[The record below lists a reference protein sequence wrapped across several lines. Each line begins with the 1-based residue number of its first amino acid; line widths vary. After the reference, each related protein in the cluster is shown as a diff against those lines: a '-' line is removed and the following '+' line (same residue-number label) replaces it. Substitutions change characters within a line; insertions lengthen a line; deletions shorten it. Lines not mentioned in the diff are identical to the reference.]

1 MSKKFCHCGTEIPE
15 GRLKALPNTTTCTS
29 CSETG
34 RKGAVTVQI
43 GDGDHTYN
51 DIVILEPEQVNHYNQ
66 LFNKPTEDDIFS
78 EDPELTIETVVTPE
92 DPNIES
98 FEQNEEDIYER
109 GEDLIE
115 EIEDQDW
122 ELSEED

>member
-15 GRLKALPNTTTCTS
+15 GRLKALPKTTTCTS

-66 LFNKPTEDDIFS
+66 LFNTVDEDDIFS
-78 EDPELTIETVVTPE
+78 EDLELTTEISEVPIIAPLDE
-92 DPNIES
+92 
-98 FEQNEEDIYER
+98 NEGDIYEQD
-109 GEDLIE
+109 EDPID
-115 EIEDQDW
+115 EIEDIDLD
-122 ELSEED
+122 LSEEE

>member
-1 MSKKFCHCGTEIPE
+1 MSKKLCHCGTEIPE
-15 GRLKALPNTTTCTS
+15 GRLKALPKTTTCTS

-66 LFNKPTEDDIFS
+66 LFGKVDEDDIFS
-78 EDPELTIETVVTPE
+78 EDLELTTETSEVPIIAPLDE
-92 DPNIES
+92 
-98 FEQNEEDIYER
+98 NEGDIYEQD
-109 GEDLIE
+109 EDPID
-115 EIEDQDW
+115 EIEDIDLD
-122 ELSEED
+122 LSEEE

>member
-15 GRLKALPNTTTCTS
+15 GRLKALPTTTTCTS

-34 RKGAVTVQI
+34 RKGAITVQI

-66 LFNKPTEDDIFS
+66 LFGKVDEDDIFS
-78 EDPELTIETVVTPE
+78 EDLELTTETSEVPIIAPLDE
-92 DPNIES
+92 
-98 FEQNEEDIYER
+98 NEGDIYEQD
-109 GEDLIE
+109 EDPID
-115 EIEDQDW
+115 EIEDIDLD
-122 ELSEED
+122 LSEEE

>member
-15 GRLKALPNTTTCTS
+15 GRLKALPKTTTCTS

-66 LFNKPTEDDIFS
+66 LFNKVDEDDIFS
-78 EDPELTIETVVTPE
+78 EDLELTTETSEVPIIAPLDE
-92 DPNIES
+92 
-98 FEQNEEDIYER
+98 NEGDIYEQD
-109 GEDLIE
+109 EDPID
-115 EIEDQDW
+115 EIEDIDLD
-122 ELSEED
+122 LSEEE

>member
-15 GRLKALPNTTTCTS
+15 GRLKALPTTTTCTS

-66 LFNKPTEDDIFS
+66 LFNTVDEDDIFS
-78 EDPELTIETVVTPE
+78 EDLELTTETSEVPIIAPLDE
-92 DPNIES
+92 
-98 FEQNEEDIYER
+98 NEGDIYEQD
-109 GEDLIE
+109 EDPID
-115 EIEDQDW
+115 EIEDIDLD
-122 ELSEED
+122 LSEEE

>member
-15 GRLKALPNTTTCTS
+15 GRLKALPTTTTCTS

-34 RKGAVTVQI
+34 RKGAITVQI

-66 LFNKPTEDDIFS
+66 LFGKVDEDDIFS
-78 EDPELTIETVVTPE
+78 EDLELTTETSEVPIIAPLDE
-92 DPNIES
+92 
-98 FEQNEEDIYER
+98 NEGDIYEQD
-109 GEDLIE
+109 EDPIE
-115 EIEDQDW
+115 EIEDIDLD
-122 ELSEED
+122 LSEEE

>member
-1 MSKKFCHCGTEIPE
+1 MSKKLCHCGTEIPE

-43 GDGDHTYN
+43 GEGDHTYN

-66 LFNKPTEDDIFS
+66 LFGKVDDDIFS
-78 EDPELTIETVVTPE
+78 EDLELTTETVVTSE
-92 DPNIES
+92 DSNDE
-98 FEQNEEDIYER
+98 NEEDIYER
-109 GEDLIE
+109 EEELIDE
-115 EIEDQDW
+115 LENQDW
-122 ELSEED
+122 ELSEDE

>member
-1 MSKKFCHCGTEIPE
+1 MSKKLCHCGTEIPE
-15 GRLKALPNTTTCTS
+15 GRLKALPKTTTCTS

-66 LFNKPTEDDIFS
+66 LFNTVDEDDIFS
-78 EDPELTIETVVTPE
+78 EDLELTTEISEVPIIAPLDE
-92 DPNIES
+92 
-98 FEQNEEDIYER
+98 NEGDIYEQD
-109 GEDLIE
+109 EDPID
-115 EIEDQDW
+115 EIEDIDLD
-122 ELSEED
+122 LSEEE

>member
-15 GRLKALPNTTTCTS
+15 GRLKALPKTTTCTS

-66 LFNKPTEDDIFS
+66 LFGKVDEDDIFS
-78 EDPELTIETVVTPE
+78 EDLELTTEISEVPVIAPLDE
-92 DPNIES
+92 
-98 FEQNEEDIYER
+98 NEGDIYEHD
-109 GEDLIE
+109 EDPID
-115 EIEDQDW
+115 EIEDIDLD
-122 ELSEED
+122 LSEEE

>member
-1 MSKKFCHCGTEIPE
+1 MSKKLCHCGTEIPE
-15 GRLKALPNTTTCTS
+15 GRLKALPKTTTCTS

-66 LFNKPTEDDIFS
+66 LFNKVDEDDIFS
-78 EDPELTIETVVTPE
+78 EDLELTTETSEVPIIAPLDE
-92 DPNIES
+92 
-98 FEQNEEDIYER
+98 NEGDIYEQD
-109 GEDLIE
+109 EDPID
-115 EIEDQDW
+115 EIEDIDLD
-122 ELSEED
+122 LSEEE